1 MLPIPRKPARLAAL
15 LLAALLLAGVPALA
29 QETPSAPLAQEGLDR
44 AGRPRYS
51 GTLTLQD
58 ALGLGLRE
66 NLAIALG
73 QAEARMAAAET
84 AEAAA
89 MGRPK
94 LSLGATAATGDAPMI
109 WPQVPGVMPGF
120 VTSLPADAV
129 SLNASVMV
137 PVLTGG
143 LFRARLEAAEFEER
157 AAVARAALSLRRA
170 GRDIRAAYHSA
181 LGARA
186 ELQVAEWE
194 LQQQQELLRLSRRQL
209 ETGRVA
215 RVVVLR
221 AEAEAAAA
229 EGRLESMRA
238 EVVEAETE
246 LALAMGVSPTSR
258 FAYPPRTDEP
268 PLQATEEED
277 LATALSDRPDL
288 VAARFAVEAGDRRI
302 AEAVAE
308 FSPQVYAMGMAERMQ
323 DPAMVSGGY
332 QVGLGVAFPVYD
344 GGERAARLDRARAA
358 REAAALEVE
367 SMEQEATGEV
377 VTARARL
384 AAALR
389 ALELAEREVAAA
401 EEGLRIARLRHE
413 AGRGIQLEILDAV
426 AALSRARSARAEAAA
441 RTGQARADLLYATGR
456 Y

>member
-1 MLPIPRKPARLAAL
+1 MLPLLRRGRAAAL
-15 LLAALLLAGVPALA
+15 LLSALLLAGIPALA
-29 QETPSAPLAQEGLDR
+29 QEGPPSPLAQEGLDP
-44 AGRPRYS
+44 AGRPRYV

-94 LSLGATAATGDAPMI
+94 LSIGATAATGDAPMI

-120 VTSLPADAV
+120 VTSLPPDAV

-157 AAVARAALSLRRA
+157 AALARAALSLRQA
-170 GRDIRAAYHSA
+170 GRDIRAAYY
-181 LGARA
+181 GVQGVRA
-186 ELQVAEWE
+186 ELTVAEWE
-194 LQQQQELLRLSRRQL
+194 LQQQQEILRLAREQL

-229 EGRLESMRA
+229 EGRLARVLGEIA
-238 EVVEAETE
+238 EAEAE
-246 LALAMGVSPTSR
+246 LKVALGVSVTSR
-258 FAYPPRTDEP
+258 FEYPGMPEEP
-268 PLQATEEED
+268 PLQGTEDED

-323 DPAMVSGGY
+323 DPRMVSGGY
-332 QVGLGVAFPVYD
+332 QVGLGLAFPVYD
-344 GGERAARLDRARAA
+344 GGERAARLDRARGARDAA
-358 REAAALEVE
+358 GIEVE
-367 SMEQEATGEV
+367 RREQEATGQV
-377 VTARARL
+377 VASRARL
-384 AAALR
+384 AAALQE
-389 ALELAEREVAAA
+389 LELAEREVVAA

-441 RTGQARADLLYATGR
+441 RSGQARADLLYATGR